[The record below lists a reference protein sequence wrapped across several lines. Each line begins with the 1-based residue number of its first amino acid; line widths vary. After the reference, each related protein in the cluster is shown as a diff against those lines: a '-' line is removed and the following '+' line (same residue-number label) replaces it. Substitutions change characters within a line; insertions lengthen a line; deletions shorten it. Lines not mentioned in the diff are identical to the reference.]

1 MYKFLDYWFRDL
13 LNFDFLER
21 DLGIVSPTHFVYDF

>member
-1 MYKFLDYWFRDL
+1 MHKFLDYWFRDL